1 MRFEHRA
8 VEVTGP
14 RFGVIVG
21 CGLVLGAG
29 VAAVWLR
36 LGLPRSVCYFREWT
50 GVPCPTCGSSRMVEA
65 LLGGDV
71 FEALRWNPVALLTL
85 GLLALWSVTSI
96 FRQLLGLPRLHPVF
110 ESWERRALRFSAVA
124 MLAAGWAYLIW
135 RGV

>member
-14 RFGVIVG
+14 RLGTIVG
-21 CGLVLGAG
+21 CLLVLGAG
-29 VAAVWLR
+29 VAAIWLR
-36 LGLPRSVCYFREWT
+36 LGLPQPICHFREWT

-71 FEALRWNPVALLTL
+71 FEALRWNPLALLTL
-85 GLLALWSVTSI
+85 GLLASWAFTSTLRHL
-96 FRQLLGLPRLHPVF
+96 FGLPQLHPVL
-110 ESWERRALRFSAVA
+110 ESWERTALRLLAVA
-124 MLAAGWAYLIW
+124 TPVAGWAYLIW